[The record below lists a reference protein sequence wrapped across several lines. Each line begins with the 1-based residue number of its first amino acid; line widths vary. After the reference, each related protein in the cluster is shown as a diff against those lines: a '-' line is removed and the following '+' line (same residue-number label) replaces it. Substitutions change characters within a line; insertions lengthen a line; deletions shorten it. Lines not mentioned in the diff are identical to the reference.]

1 MATVQVKAAYRVRC
15 RLGTMVPMTTD
26 RLAWRWHPDGMT
38 EQQVR
43 EIVAAAI
50 REHELRVAVI
60 SGVLGSVLLAG
71 SWHAVWL
78 LRSWVL

>member
-1 MATVQVKAAYRVRC
+1 MATDWQ
-15 RLGTMVPMTTD
+15 G
-26 RLAWRWHPDGMT
+26 WGWHPDGMT
-38 EQQVR
+38 EQQVK

>member
-1 MATVQVKAAYRVRC
+1 MAAYCHDRV
-15 RLGTMVPMTTD
+15 LAATD
-26 RLAWRWHPDGMT
+26 WLERGWHPEIMT
-38 EQQVR
+38 EQQVK

-60 SGVLGSVLLAG
+60 SGAAGTALLAG
-71 SWHAVWL
+71 MWHAIWL

>member
-1 MATVQVKAAYRVRC
+1 MAGSLLRIGNPDAVAGVTAGR
-15 RLGTMVPMTTD
+15 GN
-26 RLAWRWHPDGMT
+26 RWHPDGIT
-38 EQQVR
+38 EEQVK
-43 EIVAAAI
+43 EIVTAAI

>member
-1 MATVQVKAAYRVRC
+1 MSE
-15 RLGTMVPMTTD
+15 D
-26 RLAWRWHPDGMT
+26 
-38 EQQVR
+38 QVR

-60 SGVLGSVLLAG
+60 SGAAGTALLAG
-71 SWHAVWL
+71 TWHALWL

>member
-1 MATVQVKAAYRVRC
+1 MAGSLPGLLPFVNAGRVPAA
-15 RLGTMVPMTTD
+15 TD
-26 RLAWRWHPDGMT
+26 WLERGWHPVGMS
-38 EQQVR
+38 EDQVR

-60 SGVLGSVLLAG
+60 SGTLGTVLLAG

>member
-1 MATVQVKAAYRVRC
+1 
-15 RLGTMVPMTTD
+15 
-26 RLAWRWHPDGMT
+26 MT
-38 EQQVR
+38 EDQVR

-71 SWHAVWL
+71 SWHALWM
-78 LRSWVL
+78 LRGWVL